1 MCPLKDMLLVYYS
14 WKMTGLRI
22 FANLN
27 VLWLLISSVYAVIW
41 VVERSTQAEAN
52 SGWWRQN
59 ENTVIVSLIT
69 SVFPIF
75 FEALGM
81 LEQYHPRKK
90 LRMQLAR

>member
-1 MCPLKDMLLVYYS
+1 
-14 WKMTGLRI
+14 MTGLRV

-27 VLWLLISSVYAVIW
+27 VIWLLISSVYAVIW
-41 VVERSTQAEAN
+41 VVERSTQTEAN

-69 SVFPIF
+69 TVFPVF
-75 FEALGM
+75 FEGLGM